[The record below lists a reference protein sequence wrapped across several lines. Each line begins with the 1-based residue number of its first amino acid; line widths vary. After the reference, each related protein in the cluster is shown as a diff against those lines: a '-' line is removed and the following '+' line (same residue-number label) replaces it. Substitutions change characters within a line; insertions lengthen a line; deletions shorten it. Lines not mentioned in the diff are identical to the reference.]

1 MALLL
6 ELQLLLEQGVDSHVI
21 LIVLTV
27 IYRIYNS
34 CNEIFDLLL
43 LCWSVS
49 YDNNNNNNYMVV
61 GVNNWQ

>member
-34 CNEIFDLLL
+34 CNVIFDLLL